1 MNELLIK
8 KYPNRRLY
16 DIERGVYVTLKDLRQ
31 LVQGDRSIK
40 IIDANTEVDITRAV
54 LLQVLSEEEQDS
66 AFLTAEH
73 LRRILRLYSREDT
86 ARIQSIL
93 ETALSEAERTT
104 SLLSIN
110 GMLGT
115 DGKSVHYLNFCD
127 SASRH
132 FDLTLLHH

>member
-31 LVQGDRSIK
+31 LAQGDRSIK

-66 AFLTAEH
+66 AFLTAGH

-104 SLLSIN
+104 SLRAVI
-110 GMLGT
+110 
-115 DGKSVHYLNFCD
+115 D
-127 SASRH
+127 
-132 FDLTLLHH
+132 

>member
-1 MNELLIK
+1 MNEFLIK

-73 LRRILRLYSREDT
+73 LRRILRLYGREDT
-86 ARIQSIL
+86 ARMHMIL
-93 ETALSEAERTT
+93 DNALSEIEKTT
-104 SLLSIN
+104 SLRAVV
-110 GMLGT
+110 
-115 DGKSVHYLNFCD
+115 D
-127 SASRH
+127 
-132 FDLTLLHH
+132 

>member
-31 LVQGDRSIK
+31 LAQGDRSIK

-54 LLQVLSEEEQDS
+54 LLQVLSEEDQDS
-66 AFLTAEH
+66 AFLTTEH

-104 SLLSIN
+104 SLRAVI
-110 GMLGT
+110 
-115 DGKSVHYLNFCD
+115 D
-127 SASRH
+127 
-132 FDLTLLHH
+132 

>member
-31 LVQGDRSIK
+31 LAQGDRSIK

-104 SLLSIN
+104 SLRAVI
-110 GMLGT
+110 
-115 DGKSVHYLNFCD
+115 D
-127 SASRH
+127 
-132 FDLTLLHH
+132 

>member
-31 LVQGDRSIK
+31 LAQGDRSIK

-54 LLQVLSEEEQDS
+54 LLQVLSEEKQDS

-104 SLLSIN
+104 SLRAVI
-110 GMLGT
+110 
-115 DGKSVHYLNFCD
+115 D
-127 SASRH
+127 
-132 FDLTLLHH
+132 